1 MDVCEYLSDEG
12 VNYVA
17 AEHAPAY
24 TAQEVAASEHVS
36 GDMMAKPVIVY
47 DGGEYVMCVLPASYR
62 LNLDKVSKTLEAIDL
77 RLASEAEMGEIFD
90 DCELGAEPPF
100 GNLYRMDTFVD
111 SHLAEDEEIVF
122 QAGTHSRSVRMRY
135 SDYQTLARPK
145 VADLAEHI

>member
-1 MDVCEYLSDEG
+1 MDVCEYLSEEG

-17 AEHAPAY
+17 DEHPPAY
-24 TAQEVAASEHVS
+24 TAQEVAASEHIS

-62 LNLDKVSKTLEAIDL
+62 LNLGKVSKALKAIDL

-111 SHLAEDEEIVF
+111 AHLAEDEEIVF
-122 QAGTHSRSVRMRY
+122 QAGSHSRSVRMRY
-135 SDYQTLARPK
+135 SDYQTLAKPK
-145 VADLAEHI
+145 VADLAEHL

>member
-1 MDVCEYLSDEG
+1 MDVCEYLSEEG

-17 AEHAPAY
+17 DEHPPVY

-36 GDMMAKPVIVY
+36 GDMTAKPVIVY
-47 DGGEYVMCVLPASYR
+47 DGDEYVMCVLPASYR
-62 LNLDKVSKTLEAIDL
+62 LNFGKASKALQVIDV

-100 GNLYRMDTFVD
+100 GNLYSMDTFVD
-111 SHLAEDEEIVF
+111 SHLAEDNEIVF
-122 QAGTHSRSVRMRY
+122 QAGSHNRSVRMRY

>member
-1 MDVCEYLSDEG
+1 MDVCEYLSEEG
-12 VNYVA
+12 VNYLA
-17 AEHAPAY
+17 ADHAPAY

-62 LNLDKVSKTLEAIDL
+62 LNFDKVSKALEAMDL
-77 RLASEAEMGEIFD
+77 RLASEEEMGEIFD

-100 GNLYRMDTFVD
+100 GNLYRMDTLVD
-111 SHLAEDEEIVF
+111 THLAEDEEIVF
-122 QAGTHSRSVRMRY
+122 QAGSHSRSVRMRY

-145 VADLAEHI
+145 VVDLAEHL

>member
-1 MDVCEYLSDEG
+1 MDVCEYLSEEG

-17 AEHAPAY
+17 ADHAPAY

-111 SHLAEDEEIVF
+111 THLTEDEEIVF

-145 VADLAEHI
+145 VADLAAHL

>member
-1 MDVCEYLSDEG
+1 MDVCDYLSDEG
-12 VNYVA
+12 VEYVA
-17 AEHAPAY
+17 ADHAPAY

-36 GDMMAKPVIVY
+36 GDMTAKPVIVH

-62 LNLDKVSKTLEAIDL
+62 LNFGKASKVLQAIEL

-100 GNLYRMDTFVD
+100 GNLYRMDTIVD
-111 SHLAEDEEIVF
+111 SHLAEDDEIVF
-122 QAGTHSRSVRMRY
+122 QAGTHERSVRMRY
-135 SDYQTLARPK
+135 ADYETLARPK

>member
-1 MDVCEYLSDEG
+1 MDVCDYLSEEG

-17 AEHAPAY
+17 AEHVPAY
-24 TAQEVAASEHVS
+24 TAQEVAANEHVS
-36 GDMMAKPVIVY
+36 GDMMAKSVIVH
-47 DGGEYVMCVLPASYR
+47 DGSEYVMCVLPASYR
-62 LNLDKVSKTLEAIDL
+62 LNLDKVSKTLDAIDL

-111 SHLAEDEEIVF
+111 THLAEDEEIVF

-135 SDYQTLARPK
+135 SDYQLLARPK
-145 VADLAEHI
+145 VADLAEHV

>member
-1 MDVCEYLSDEG
+1 MDVCEYLSEEG

-17 AEHAPAY
+17 DEHPPAY
-24 TAQEVAASEHVS
+24 TAQEVAASEHIS

-62 LNLDKVSKTLEAIDL
+62 LNFDKVSKTLKAIDL
-77 RLASEAEMGEIFD
+77 RLASEEEMGEIFD

-111 SHLAEDEEIVF
+111 THLAEDEEIVF
-122 QAGTHSRSVRMRY
+122 QAGSHRRSVRMRY
-135 SDYQTLARPK
+135 ADYQALAKPK

>member
-1 MDVCEYLSDEG
+1 MDVCEYLSGEG
-12 VNYVA
+12 VSYVA
-17 AEHAPAY
+17 DEHPPAY

-36 GDMMAKPVIVY
+36 GDMTAKPVILY
-47 DGGEYVMCVLPASYR
+47 DGDEYVMCVLPASYR
-62 LNLDKVSKTLEAIDL
+62 LNFGKASKALQAIDL
-77 RLASEAEMGEIFD
+77 RLASEEEMGEIFD

-122 QAGTHSRSVRMRY
+122 QAGSHNRSVRMRY

>member
-1 MDVCEYLSDEG
+1 MDVCEYLSEEG

-17 AEHAPAY
+17 ADHAPAY

-36 GDMMAKPVIVY
+36 GDIMAKPVIVY

-62 LNLDKVSKTLEAIDL
+62 LNLDKASKALRAIDL

-111 SHLAEDEEIVF
+111 THLAEDEEIVF
-122 QAGTHSRSVRMRY
+122 QAGSHTRSVRMRY

-145 VADLAEHI
+145 VVDLAEHL